1 MAINTKELLS
11 LSVPY
16 FIAVG
21 ACYLFG
27 YWGAIGVNV
36 LEFIGFADI
45 VKLAVYPLVAGMIF
59 TALGAVFSEITT
71 GKHLPVG
78 GGEHTPVGR
87 FGRRFARPILAAA
100 LLGIFAI
107 YIFAA
112 EPFKW
117 FAIAFLVMLFSAP
130 LSHLEPIIS
139 ALPNPKVRL
148 LLLQVTLFLPTLAF
162 AYGRMDIYL
171 TTKLISAKTVDVA
184 RSKLPLASE
193 AKFPVVYL
201 GLLGTTFVLR
211 ETKSGQ
217 LVLVKQKD
225 DSPLFLI
232 VPSVG
237 PNPSFNTGPP
247 TQAGLTCTVDP
258 TDSDS

>member
-1 MAINTKELLS
+1 MAMNTKELLT

-16 FIAVG
+16 FIGVG

-27 YWGAIGVNV
+27 YWGAIGINV

-45 VKLAVYPLVAGMIF
+45 AELAVYPLVAGMIF

-71 GKHLPVG
+71 GKALPVG
-78 GGEHTPVGR
+78 GGKHTSVGR
-87 FGRRFARPILAAA
+87 LGRRFARPILAVVV
-100 LLGIFAI
+100 LGIVAI
-107 YIFAA
+107 YIFSA

-117 FAIAFLVMLFSAP
+117 FAIAFLVMLFAAP
-130 LSHLEPIIS
+130 LSQLEPIIS
-139 ALPNPKVRL
+139 ALPSPKVRYLFLQAAL
-148 LLLQVTLFLPTLAF
+148 LLPTLGF
-162 AYGRMDIYL
+162 AYGRLDIYL
-171 TTKLISAKTVDVA
+171 ATKLISAKTVDVA
-184 RSKLPLASE
+184 RSKLPLVSE

-225 DSPLFLI
+225 DAPLFI
-232 VPSVG
+232 IPPSR
-237 PNPSFNTGPP
+237 
-247 TQAGLTCTVDP
+247 A
-258 TDSDS
+258 

>member
-1 MAINTKELLS
+1 MAMNTKELIS
-11 LSVPY
+11 LSIPY
-16 FIAVG
+16 FIGVG

-36 LEFIGFADI
+36 LEFIGFSDI
-45 VKLAVYPLVAGMIF
+45 AKLAVYPLVAGM
-59 TALGAVFSEITT
+59 TVTGLGAVFSEITT
-71 GKHLPVG
+71 GKVLPVG
-78 GGEHTPVGR
+78 GGEHTAVGR
-87 FGRRFARPILAAA
+87 FGRRFARPILAVTV
-100 LLGIFAI
+100 LGIVAI

-139 ALPNPKVRL
+139 ALPSPKVRS
-148 LLLQVTLFLPTLAF
+148 LLLQAALLLPTLGF
-162 AYGRMDIYL
+162 AYGRLDIYL
-171 TTKLISAKTVDVA
+171 STKLISANTVDVV
-184 RSKLPLASE
+184 RSKLPLVSE
-193 AKFPVVYL
+193 ANFPVVYL

-225 DSPLFLI
+225 DSPLFI
-232 VPSVG
+232 IPPSG
-237 PNPSFNTGPP
+237 T
-247 TQAGLTCTVDP
+247 
-258 TDSDS
+258 